1 VTDSQGRGVPAGW
14 YDDPSGQ
21 AGVRWWD
28 GAVWTA
34 HTAPRPAGGPAIPAV
49 GRPRLDDATPVYTPF
64 IWLVVFLPL
73 LSTAS
78 LFFYRPTLDF
88 AYVAGSPSQALAPL
102 RAIFTPGYFIIL
114 ATGLV
119 LYGLSALFAFLD
131 HRALVARGVV
141 RPFAW
146 PWVFLAP
153 AIYIIGRSVIV
164 RQVARPRGLAPIW
177 GWIAVMVV
185 GFVVSI
191 VWQVILYSQLYGD
204 LSSISRLSSGS

>member
-78 LFFYRPTLDF
+78 LFFYRPTFDVVRVGT
-88 AYVAGSPSQALAPL
+88 AVDPTAPL
-102 RAIFTPGYFIIL
+102 RSVFTPGYFLIL
-114 ATGLV
+114 GVGIV
-119 LYGLSALFAFLD
+119 LYGLTALFAYLD
-131 HRALVARGVV
+131 HRTLVARGVV

-146 PWVFLAP
+146 PWVFLQS

-191 VWQVILYSQLYGD
+191 VWQVIIYSQLYGD
-204 LSSISRLSSGS
+204 LGSISRLSSGS